1 MSHSREYAMSS
12 LIRIK
17 IICLLTFFFSDNLS
31 NPHNPGQRLKVQI
44 PQDTLPGGTF
54 RVTVPVKQPEGEEA
68 GDQNKLPK
76 DFKDLLDDYARAY
89 DEWCKAQNAIDKEF
103 GSFKEKQ
110 KKFEKLVAEF
120 PSSLVTPVDSEY
132 LKLVVRRVRQYK
144 LKKKRAQELK
154 EQVAAK
160 KESEKPAVEE
170 EVVGQEEPE
179 EEEPEPPAQVF
190 LKIPTT
196 GVQFDT
202 VQFDIEN
209 FVEEGYVLQNT

>member
-1 MSHSREYAMSS
+1 MPS
-12 LIRIK
+12 LVGSEMCIR
-17 IICLLTFFFSDNLS
+17 D
-31 NPHNPGQRLKVQI
+31 R
-44 PQDTLPGGTF
+44 
-54 RVTVPVKQPEGEEA
+54 
-68 GDQNKLPK
+68 
-76 DFKDLLDDYARAY
+76 
-89 DEWCKAQNAIDKEF
+89 
-103 GSFKEKQ
+103 
-110 KKFEKLVAEF
+110 LVAEF

-144 LKKKRAQELK
+144 LKKKRTQELK

-170 EVVGQEEPE
+170 EQEVVGQEEPE